1 MRRMRGMPRITPC
14 PGRAL
19 APGRDE
25 MGTTRDAVFPG
36 GRSHLSPGSSGE
48 GGSRTRRDASH
59 PPHALSS
66 VPPPFRM
73 PPLRSGCW
81 PRRARTGCLLSDRQG
96 V

>member
-25 MGTTRDAVFPG
+25 MGTTRDAAFPG
-36 GRSHLSPGSSGE
+36 GRSHLSPGSLGE

-66 VPPPFRM
+66 VPPSV
-73 PPLRSGCW
+73 LDAGLT
-81 PRRARTGCLLSDRQG
+81 RRPACLMIGDGSDPSDPH
-96 V
+96 